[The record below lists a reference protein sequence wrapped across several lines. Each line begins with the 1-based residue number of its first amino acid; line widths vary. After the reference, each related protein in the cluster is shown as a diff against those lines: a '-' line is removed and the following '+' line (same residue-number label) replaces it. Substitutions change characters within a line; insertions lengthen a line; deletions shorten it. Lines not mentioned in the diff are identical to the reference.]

1 MLKAKR
7 VQTVETSEKTLE
19 LLEIL
24 AAGGEGLH
32 IGALADKLQISSKK
46 VLLLLV
52 TLECHGMVTWDD
64 RSRKYRTG
72 GRIEAL
78 ARQIL
83 NQPEV
88 RKTDS
93 AAVVSQKSSQSKVRS
108 KRQISLSPPLP

>member
-7 VQTVETSEKTLE
+7 VQTVQTTEKTLE

-24 AAGGEGLH
+24 AAGGEGLP

-52 TLECHGMVTWDD
+52 TLESHGMVTWDD
-64 RSRKYRTG
+64 RNRKYRLG
-72 GRIEAL
+72 GKIETL

-88 RKTDS
+88 RKADS

-108 KRQISLSPPLP
+108 KRQISLSPALP

>member
-7 VQTVETSEKTLE
+7 VQTVQATEKILE
-19 LLEIL
+19 LIEIL
-24 AAGGEGLH
+24 AAGGDGLP

-52 TLECHGMVTWDD
+52 TLESHGLVTWDD
-64 RSRKYRTG
+64 RNRKYRTG
-72 GRIEAL
+72 RKSEMM

-83 NQPEV
+83 SQPEV

-93 AAVVSQKSSQSKVRS
+93 TAVVSQKSSQSKVKS
-108 KRQISLSPPLP
+108 KRRVSLSHPLP